1 MNILISGVAGDIGL
15 GVARILRSNNWNGE
29 IHGMDIQRDH
39 AGQFMCDYI
48 TTSPKADD
56 ESYLNWLSNYVSDNN
71 IKVFIPTSEAEISK
85 IVFERI
91 DTIANAIV
99 IKTNDLVVE
108 KCLDKHECLSYL
120 LSCGISV
127 PKHGLLSEKKPN
139 TYPVIVKPRSGQGSK
154 GILKVF
160 SDEQLP
166 TFQTK
171 NLVWQ
176 SYLEP
181 DDEEYTCPV
190 FRSAETG
197 TRTLIIK
204 RTLQGGFTSKGEVI
218 NNSKIEEYVGQIANV
233 LELDGVMNIQ
243 LRLTKQG
250 PKLFE
255 INPRLSST
263 LVFRDKLGFCDLSW
277 LLSLRLALPI
287 ADYTPPTAGTRF
299 YRGVQEYISL
309 K

>member
-1 MNILISGVAGDIGL
+1 MNILISGVAGDIGF
-15 GVARILRSNNWNGE
+15 GVARILRSRNWVGK
-29 IHGMDIQRDH
+29 IYGIDTQLDH
-39 AGQFMCDYI
+39 AGNFMCDYI
-48 TTSPKADD
+48 TTCPRADD
-56 ESYLNWLSNYVSDNN
+56 EGYLNWVSNYISQNN
-71 IKVFIPTSEAEISK
+71 IKVFIPTSEAEISR
-85 IVFERI
+85 IVLERV

-99 IKTNDLVVE
+99 IKSNDLVVK
-108 KCLDKHECLSYL
+108 KCLDKHECLTYL
-120 LSCGISV
+120 LSCGVSV
-127 PKHGLLSEKKPN
+127 PKHGLLIEERPN
-139 TYPVIVKPRSGQGSK
+139 AYPVIIKPRSGQGSK
-154 GILKVF
+154 GLLKVF
-160 SDEQLP
+160 SEEQLP
-166 TFQTK
+166 TIQTE

-190 FRSAETG
+190 FRSEKTG

-204 RTLQGGFTSKGEVI
+204 RTLQNGFTNKGEVI
-218 NNSKIEEYVGQIANV
+218 SNDKIEEYLDLIANA

-277 LLSLRLALPI
+277 LLSLRLDLPI
-287 ADYTPPTAGTRF
+287 ADYTPPTTGTRF
-299 YRGVQEYISL
+299 YRGVQEYISV

>member
-1 MNILISGVAGDIGL
+1 VNILVSGVAGDIGF
-15 GVARILRSNNWNGE
+15 GVARILRGNIWNGK
-29 IHGMDIQRDH
+29 IYGMDTQLDH
-39 AGQFMCDYI
+39 AGGFMCDYI
-48 TTSPKADD
+48 TTSPRADD
-56 ESYLNWLSNYVSDNN
+56 EGYLNWLSNYITQNN
-71 IKVFIPTSEAEISK
+71 IKVFIPTSEAEISR
-85 IVFERI
+85 IVLEQV
-91 DTIANAIV
+91 DKIANAIV
-99 IKTNDLVVE
+99 IKSNDLVVK

-120 LSCGISV
+120 LSCGVSV
-127 PKHGLLSEKKPN
+127 PEHGLLSEEKPN
-139 TYPVIVKPRSGQGSK
+139 AYPVIVKPKSGQGSK

-160 SDEQLP
+160 SEEQLP
-166 TFQTK
+166 IFQTE

-190 FRSAETG
+190 FRSAKTG
-197 TRTLIIK
+197 TRILIIK
-204 RTLQGGFTSKGEVI
+204 RTLQGGFTNIGEVI
-218 NNSKIEEYVGQIANV
+218 NNEEIEKYVDSIANV

-250 PKLFE
+250 PRLFE

-277 LLSLRLALPI
+277 LLYLRLDLPI
-287 ADYTPPTAGTRF
+287 ANYTPPTTGTRF